1 MEPDAVDQGFDVLER
16 ISPTVAGDDAFAA
29 DFFERFIE
37 GRDVAD
43 YARLLSRAGFL
54 LRQRQSSPNTA
65 AAALEVIPAEQAGQP
80 LTDAQRSF
88 RDAWLSSRARNTF

>member
-1 MEPDAVDQGFDVLER
+1 VRKTLAE
-16 ISPTVAGDDAFAA
+16 VAGDEAFAM

-43 YARLLSRAGFL
+43 YAQLLSRAGFL
-54 LRQRQSSPNTA
+54 LRQRTNPPNRSA
-65 AAALEVIPAEQAGQP
+65 AEPLEVVPAEQAGQP